1 MDRKGDPEMS
11 IYIPKM
17 TPMERDRLADIGK
30 KTIKPD
36 ERVAREPRDKTV
48 PVRGTPDSTKGA

>member
-1 MDRKGDPEMS
+1 
-11 IYIPKM
+11 M